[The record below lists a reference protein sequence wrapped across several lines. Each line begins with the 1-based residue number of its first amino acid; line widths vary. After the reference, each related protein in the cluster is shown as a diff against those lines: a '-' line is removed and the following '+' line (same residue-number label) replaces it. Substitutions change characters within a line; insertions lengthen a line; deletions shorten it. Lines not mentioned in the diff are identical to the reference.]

1 MEEKL
6 AEINRHI
13 AKLDDPNKVERKRNL
28 EKLKNVFEQNFP
40 MREQFQDDDVK
51 KVLILWQDRLFRPI
65 LRCLG
70 SDPSERVREISGDFV
85 LIILDF
91 LPNFESGAGS
101 ADCLKMDYLIPLL
114 QSRLVRFQSFNIM
127 LIILTDLT
135 LTKI

>member
-1 MEEKL
+1 M

-70 SDPSERVREISGDFV
+70 SDPSERVREIESPELV
-85 LIILDF
+85 LQIF
-91 LPNFESGAGS
+91 
-101 ADCLKMDYLIPLL
+101 
-114 QSRLVRFQSFNIM
+114 
-127 LIILTDLT
+127 
-135 LTKI
+135 